1 MIDIIIATLALAMV
15 QIWLLPM
22 SISMHNFAWLL
33 SARDEP
39 SESSVLQQRVERA
52 KHNLQESLPAAL
64 ALFLLALHMDVD
76 ISTTATYWLGLRI
89 IYVPI
94 YMAGGTYLRTAAWIG
109 SIVCLV
115 QMALQL
121 V

>member
-1 MIDIIIATLALAMV
+1 
-15 QIWLLPM
+15 
-22 SISMHNFAWLL
+22 
-33 SARDEP
+33 
-39 SESSVLQQRVERA
+39 
-52 KHNLQESLPAAL
+52 
-64 ALFLLALHMDVD
+64 MDVD

>member
-1 MIDIIIATLALAMV
+1 MIDIIIATLALALV

-39 SESSVLQQRVERA
+39 VETTVLQQRVERA
-52 KHNLQESLPAAL
+52 KHNLQESLPVAL
-64 ALFLLALHMDVD
+64 ALFLLALHQDVD

-94 YMAGGTYLRTAAWIG
+94 YMAGGTYLRTVAWIG
-109 SIVCLV
+109 SVVCMV
-115 QMALQL
+115 QMAIQL
-121 V
+121 L